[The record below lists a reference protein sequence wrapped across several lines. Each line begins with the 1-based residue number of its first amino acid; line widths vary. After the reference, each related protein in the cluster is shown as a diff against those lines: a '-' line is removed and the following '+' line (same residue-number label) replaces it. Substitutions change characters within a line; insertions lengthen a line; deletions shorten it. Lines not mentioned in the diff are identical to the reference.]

1 MLSEGFSYVLVVG
14 DQQTY
19 KRMIDLKREQPA
31 EYAGLVPMPGEFHFR
46 VHVDFALSDLLW
58 LSLVQKLRAHLGFEK
73 TIREKEGDVGRADHY
88 DVFSQLD
95 NS

>member
-46 VHVDFALSDLLW
+46 IHVDFTLSGLLW

-73 TIREKEGDVGRADHY
+73 TIREK
-88 DVFSQLD
+88 
-95 NS
+95 